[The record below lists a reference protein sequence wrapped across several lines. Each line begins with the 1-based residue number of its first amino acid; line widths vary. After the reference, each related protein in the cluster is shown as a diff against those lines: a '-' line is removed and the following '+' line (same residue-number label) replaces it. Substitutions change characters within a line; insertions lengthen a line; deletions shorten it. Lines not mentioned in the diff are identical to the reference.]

1 MLLREAKPT
10 APLRVGDGAP
20 TFSLERTIPP
30 LGTLSSHPIRPAR
43 AYLMTTTQSLIMHG
57 ALRVADEITDLVGS
71 TPMLRLGRI
80 ARAGDADVFA
90 KLEFL
95 NPGGSIKD
103 RAALGMILDAEKRGV
118 LKPGMTILEA
128 TAGNTGVGLAL
139 IGVNRGYKVTLFVPE
154 GYAEEKCTLMRGF
167 GATVIRTPE
176 AEGMKGAIQQAK
188 SLMETSSNSWPAFQF
203 DNQANPD
210 YHEKTTAVEIWQQM
224 EGDIDGFVAGVG
236 TGGTFSGVAA
246 FLKKKNPKIHTVAVE
261 TEGSILQGGP
271 PGPHKVEGI
280 GVHFVPNTFHR
291 EAADEIMM
299 VHDKEAFAMV
309 RALASKAGVLAGS
322 SAGAIVH
329 ASFELAARLGSG
341 KRIATII
348 PDSAERYL
356 SKGILDQPK

>member
-1 MLLREAKPT
+1 MSSATT
-10 APLRVGDGAP
+10 AVRNP
-20 TFSLERTIPP
+20 
-30 LGTLSSHPIRPAR
+30 
-43 AYLMTTTQSLIMHG
+43 
-57 ALRVADEITDLVGS
+57 ALRIADEITDLVGS
-71 TPMLRLGRI
+71 TPMLRLGRL
-80 ARAGDADVFA
+80 AQPGDGDVFA

-154 GYAEEKCTLMRGF
+154 GYAEEKCILMRGF

-176 AEGMKGAIQQAK
+176 PEGMAGAIRQAK
-188 SLMETSSNSWPAFQF
+188 TLLETLSNAWPAFQF

-210 YHEKTTAVEIWQQM
+210 FHEQTTAAEIWEQL
-224 EGDIDGFVAGVG
+224 EGDVHGFVAGVG
-236 TGGTFSGVAA
+236 TGGTFSGIAA
-246 FLKKKNPKIHTVAVE
+246 FLKKQNPHIHCVAVE
-261 TEGSILQGGP
+261 TQGSILQGNP

-280 GVHFVPNTFHR
+280 GVHFIPKTFHP

-299 VHDKEAFAMV
+299 VHDAEAFAMV

-322 SAGAIVH
+322 SGGAIVH
-329 ASFELAARLGSG
+329 AAFRLAHRLGPG

-356 SKGILDQPK
+356 SKGILDQPR